1 MLWINTPHNP
11 SGSVTSLA
19 DLERTVEV
27 CRKYDILLASDETY
41 ADIYTDTPPPSV
53 LDVTTEGVLALH
65 SLSKRSGMTGY
76 RSGFLTG
83 DAAILARVAKLRTN
97 PGLVPQDF
105 VNAAAAAAWED
116 DTHVEARRALF
127 ARKKA
132 AFLPVF
138 EALGLRVMGREAT
151 IYLWVEVPEGHTDA
165 SFAER
170 LARRGVVVSPGSVFA
185 IGDARENARFVRLAM
200 VPTEAQCHEA
210 ARIWREVQQDTS
222 V

>member
-1 MLWINTPHNP
+1 
-11 SGSVTSLA
+11 
-19 DLERTVEV
+19 
-27 CRKYDILLASDETY
+27 
-41 ADIYTDTPPPSV
+41 
-53 LDVTTEGVLALH
+53 
-65 SLSKRSGMTGY
+65 MTGY

-83 DAAILARVAKLRTN
+83 DPAILARVARLRTN

-105 VNAAAAAAWED
+105 VNAAAAAAWSD

-138 EALGLRVMGREAT
+138 HALGLRVMGAEAT
-151 IYLWVEVPEGHTDA
+151 IYLWVEVPEGHTDT

-185 IGDARENARFVRLAM
+185 IGDARESARFVRLAM
-200 VPTEAQCHEA
+200 VPTEAECHEA
-210 ARIWREVQQDTS
+210 ARIWQDVQQNTS
-222 V
+222 A